1 MWWKAGS
8 ADVLVLQPADDVV
21 ALPANA
27 DDIVERLGERATLVA
42 AADAGHALLPEQPE
56 AVADAL
62 LSWLRGHGR

>member
-1 MWWKAGS
+1 M
-8 ADVLVLQPADDVV
+8 V

-56 AVADAL
+56 AVADGSGDRYSVSLAAPT
-62 LSWLRGHGR
+62 SFDPSRVV